1 MTYTCA
7 DYRIEMMLLS
17 LKRQAADET
26 LSQSERETL
35 EVQIRDLEKAMG
47 IEDS

>member
-1 MTYTCA
+1 MSYTCA

-17 LKRQAADET
+17 LKKQAADEN
-26 LSQSERETL
+26 LSQNERETL
-35 EVQIRDLEKAMG
+35 EQQIRDLEKTLG

>member
-1 MTYTCA
+1 MSYTCT

-17 LKRQAADET
+17 LKRQAADEN
-26 LSQSERETL
+26 LSHSERETL
-35 EVQIRDLEKAMG
+35 EMQIRDLEKTLG

>member
-1 MTYTCA
+1 MSYTCA

-17 LKRQAADET
+17 LKKQAVDEN

-35 EVQIRDLEKAMG
+35 EQQIRNLEKTLG